1 MKRSSLN
8 WIFDLLLI
16 VVLATGGY
24 LRVIGLNW
32 DESQHL
38 HPDERFMTM
47 VTTSLSPAT
56 SVGNYFDTANSHL
69 NPANTGYTF
78 FVYGTFPL
86 FLTRYVGEWVAQ
98 TGYDEITLVGRQ
110 LSALADL
117 LAVLAL
123 YLLTARLYGRKTAFV
138 AAAFSAFA
146 VMQIQ
151 ESHFYTVDN
160 YATLFMTLAA
170 YFAVRILTQARDE
183 NQPGGW
189 RNPDL
194 WNSVLFGLATGLAI
208 ASKIN
213 AAPVA
218 ILLPGAF
225 LLRWLS
231 SERGEPKAFPFFET
245 ATFFVIV
252 GAVFTLLAFRIG
264 QPYAFSGPGFFGVSL
279 NPQWVAT
286 IAEQRAQASGD
297 VDFPPALQWAR
308 RPFTFLLENMVIWG
322 LGWPLGLT
330 ALAGAAWMAWEVLRK
345 QAWKHLLL
353 LGWLAFYVLWQ
364 MTQWNP
370 TMRYQL
376 PAYPLMAL
384 MAAWGLVRLGAALQP
399 KRLTFLAGL
408 LTAAILLA
416 TFGWA
421 YAFTR
426 IYTRPHTRVAASR
439 WIFEQLPGPIT
450 LGYADGAQPL
460 PIPAGLSIV
469 PEQDFITQFVPFHA
483 ASPLTKISLGHAA
496 GTGQQTVRLTLASSP
511 DFPPESVLAQMEST
525 ANFAP
530 QTDPRGAAWD
540 FPLQTPLSLAAEKT
554 YYLRIQSSAPLTIIG
569 AAPIN
574 ESSWDDGLPLRMD
587 GYDAY
592 GGIYQGELN
601 LEMYWDDNAD
611 KLLRFETNLDQG
623 DYLFISSN
631 RQWGTTVRVP
641 ERYPLTTVFYRALLG
656 CPAGAD
662 VLTCYRE
669 ARPGMFTGQLGYEL
683 VQTFESYPTL
693 DLGALGKYEFNT
705 QYAEEAFT
713 VYDHPKVL
721 IFKKTAS
728 YNPQS
733 AHAILDAVDL
743 TQVVHLTPR
752 QAGKFPSGQMAP
764 RVCWGLP
771 GLCQFLGAPEASGL
785 SEESLSLQSFG
796 MKLSPE
802 RLAVQQAGGTWSA
815 LFSYQAIQNR
825 FPLIGLL
832 LWYGFLALLG
842 ALTYPLMR
850 AALPG
855 LGVNAW
861 AFARTGGLVLLAWLS
876 WFPASVGGVYT
887 RFSIGLAVGLILI
900 SSAFLFLRR
909 RRQLSAEM
917 SANRRRIL
925 LFEAVFLIFFLV
937 DFFIRVGNP
946 DLWHPGRGG
955 ERPMDFSYLNAVLK
969 STTFPPY
976 DPWFAG
982 GYINYYYYGYVLVGT
997 PVKLLGIVPS
1007 IAYNF
1012 ILPTLYA
1019 LIALGGF
1026 GVAFTLVHKPGRE
1039 RLALTAGLAAAVG
1052 LVLIGNLGT
1061 IQLIFQA
1068 LQKMAV
1074 PSEQVSAAG
1083 VWIFQ
1088 RWGWAAQ
1095 GIFKLLTGQGEL
1107 PIGWGEWYWNPS
1119 RVIPSG
1125 PGNEITEFPLFTFLY
1140 SDLHAHMISLP
1151 LATLM
1156 LGWALST
1163 LRARRL
1169 SWLRWLATLAFGGL
1183 VIGAFRPTNTW
1194 DFPTYLLFAA
1204 LVTGYSLFRHG
1215 KTERVTDGE
1224 TEKRITDEPE
1234 NRATEELENRSTG
1247 TLENRP
1253 TEELEHWST
1262 GKLLP
1267 ALAGMATLT
1276 GFALVLYA
1284 PYAQWFGLGYSNI
1297 QLWEGDKTPIWSYLT
1312 MWLPFLFV
1320 IFFWLLWETR
1330 QWMAQTPLSALRS
1343 FLSAY
1348 QPLVSAAGLLALALT
1363 LGTWLFFQVTVALI
1377 ALPLLFWTL
1386 ILLLRPRLPDAK
1398 RLTLFMAVTALALT
1412 VFVEL
1417 VVLSGDIGRMNT
1429 IFKLYLQAWVFLAVA
1444 SGAAFAWTLAELK
1457 VWRGFWQ
1464 TGVMVLF
1471 AGAFLF
1477 TITASG
1483 DKIRDRISPT
1493 TPLTLDSMEYMLHS
1507 IYWDGQDMDL
1517 SQDYRA
1523 IRWLQDNVSG
1533 SPVIVEGYTS
1543 EYRWGARYAIYTGLP
1558 DVLGWN
1564 WHQRQQRTLTPETW
1578 VFDRANAINAFYE
1591 TTDLIA
1597 ARAFLREYNARY
1609 IVVGQM
1615 ERNYYQPAGLA
1626 KFESQNGTL
1635 WREVYRDGLT
1645 VIYEVLP

>member
-1 MKRSSLN
+1 MKRSPFN

-16 VVLATGGY
+16 IVLASGGY

-47 VTTSLSPAT
+47 VTTSLSPAA
-56 SVGNYFDTANSHL
+56 SWGNYFNTAASPL

-86 FLTRYVGEWVAQ
+86 FLTRYIGEWVGQ

-117 LAVLAL
+117 LAVLVL
-123 YLLTARLYGRKTAFV
+123 YLLAARLYGRKTALL

-170 YFAVRILTQARDE
+170 YFAVRILTRAPAEKRPTWWE
-183 NQPGGW
+183 
-189 RNPDL
+189 NPDL
-194 WNSVLFGLATGLAI
+194 WDSALFGIATGLAL

-218 ILLPGAF
+218 ILLPLAF
-225 LLRWLS
+225 LLRWLES
-231 SERGEPKAFPFFET
+231 SRRSGGAQLSLEMA
-245 ATFFVIV
+245 ALFVV
-252 GAVFTLLAFRIG
+252 TGAMFTVLAFRIG

-308 RPFTFLLENMVIWG
+308 RPLTFSLQNMVQWG
-322 LGWPLGLT
+322 LGWPLGLA
-330 ALAGAAWMAWEVLRK
+330 ALAGAALLAWQSFRQREWR
-345 QAWKHLLL
+345 HLLL
-353 LGWLAFYVLWQ
+353 LGWLALYAGWQ
-364 MTQWNP
+364 TTQWNP

-376 PAYPLMAL
+376 PVYPLMAL
-384 MAAWGLVRLGAALQP
+384 MAAWGLMRLANWNEPAEAGFRLQKIFRP
-399 KRLTFLAGL
+399 LAIFSG
-408 LTAAILLA
+408 AAILLA

-426 IYTRPHTRVAASR
+426 IYTRPHPRVAASR
-439 WIFEQLPGPIT
+439 WIFNQLPGPIT
-450 LGYADGAQPL
+450 LGYADAQQPL
-460 PIPAGLSIV
+460 PIPPGLVIA
-469 PEQDFITQFVPFHA
+469 PEQDFITQFIPFHA
-483 ASPLTKISLGHAA
+483 ASQLTKISLGHAA
-496 GTGQQTVRLTLASSP
+496 GAGQQTLRLTLATAP
-511 DFPPESVLAQMEST
+511 DFSPESLLAQTEVT

-530 QTDPRGAAWD
+530 QRDPRGAAWD
-540 FPLQTPLSLAAEKT
+540 FSLQTPLTLTAERI
-554 YYLRIQSSAPLTIIG
+554 YYLRLQSSARLTLTG

-592 GGIYQGELN
+592 GGIYQGDLN

-611 KLLRFETNLDQG
+611 KLLRFENNLDQG

-662 VLTCYRE
+662 LLNCYRD
-669 ARPGMFTGQLGYEL
+669 ARPGMYTGQLGYEL
-683 VQTFESYPTL
+683 LQTFESYPTL
-693 DLGALGKYEFNT
+693 DLGGLGKYEFNT

-721 IFKKTAS
+721 IFKK
-728 YNPQS
+728 S
-733 AHAILDAVDL
+733 ANYDSQNVHAILEAVDL
-743 TQVVHLTPR
+743 SGVVHLTPR
-752 QAGKFPSGQMAP
+752 QAAKFPSGEMRPQ
-764 RVCWGLP
+764 VCWGLT
-771 GLCQFLGAPEASGL
+771 GLCQWLGAPEAAGL
-785 SEESLSLQSFG
+785 SDQPLALQSFG
-796 MKLSPE
+796 MMLSPE
-802 RLAVQQAGGTWSA
+802 RLAVQQAGGTWSG
-815 LFSYQAIQNR
+815 LFSYQALQNR
-825 FPLIGLL
+825 FPLLGLL
-832 LWYGFLALLG
+832 LWYGFLAVLG
-842 ALTYPLMR
+842 AVVYPLMR

-855 LGVNAW
+855 LGLNAW

-876 WFPASVGGVYT
+876 WLPASVGGVYT
-887 RFSIGLAVGLILI
+887 RLSIGLALGAIVLVSGVIL
-900 SSAFLFLRR
+900 LKRR
-909 RRQLSAEM
+909 GQLWAEM
-917 SANRRRIL
+917 SAERRRIL
-925 LFEAVFLIFFLV
+925 LFESIFLIFFLI
-937 DFFIRVGNP
+937 DLFIRLGNP

-1039 RLALTAGLAAAVG
+1039 RQALVAGAAAACG
-1052 LVLIGNLGT
+1052 LVLMGNLGT
-1061 IQLIFQA
+1061 IQLVFQA

-1095 GIFKLLTGQGEL
+1095 GVFKLLTGQGEL
-1107 PIGWGEWYWNPS
+1107 PVGWGEWYWNPS
-1119 RVIPSG
+1119 RVIPPG

-1151 LATLM
+1151 LAALM

-1169 SWLRWLATLAFGGL
+1169 TLWGWLATLAFGGL

-1204 LVTGYSLFRHG
+1204 LVTGYSIFRY
-1215 KTERVTDGE
+1215 
-1224 TEKRITDEPE
+1224 
-1234 NRATEELENRSTG
+1234 AARSTDAPK
-1247 TLENRP
+1247 TQR
-1253 TEELEHWST
+1253 SI
-1262 GKLLP
+1262 GKSLL

-1276 GFALVLYA
+1276 GFALALYA
-1284 PYAQWFGLGYSNI
+1284 PYAEWFGLGYSNI
-1297 QLWEGDKTPIWSYLT
+1297 QAWQGDKTPIWSYLT

-1330 QWMAQTPLSALRS
+1330 QWMAETPLAALRNFLGAYQTPIVAL
-1343 FLSAY
+1343 A
-1348 QPLVSAAGLLALALT
+1348 LLGLALT
-1363 LGTWLFFQVTVALI
+1363 LGLWLFLQVTVALI

-1386 ILLLRPRLPDAK
+1386 ILLLRSRLPDAK
-1398 RLTLFMAVTALALT
+1398 RLTLFMAATALALT

-1417 VVLSGDIGRMNT
+1417 VALSGDIGRMNT
-1429 IFKLYLQAWVFLAVA
+1429 IFKLYLQAWVFLAIA
-1444 SGAAFAWTLAELK
+1444 SGAAFAWTLAGLK
-1457 VWRGFWQ
+1457 VWRSFWQ
-1464 TGVMVLF
+1464 AGVLLLF

-1477 TITASG
+1477 TLTASG

-1493 TPLTLDSMEYMLHS
+1493 TPLTLDSMDYMAHS
-1507 IYWDGQDMDL
+1507 SYWDGQDMDL

-1543 EYRWGARYAIYTGLP
+1543 EYRWGARFAIYTGLP

-1564 WHQRQQRTLTPETW
+1564 WHQRQQRALTPETW
-1578 VFDRANAINAFYE
+1578 IFARADAINNFYN
-1591 TTDLIA
+1591 TTDLPA

-1615 ERNYYQPAGLA
+1615 ERNYYQPDGLA
-1626 KFESQNGTL
+1626 KFENQNGKL
-1635 WREVYRDGLT
+1635 WRAVYRDGLT
-1645 VIYEVLP
+1645 TLYEVLP